1 MSARAEILLPI
12 IGAIETSI
20 NGVLALDPE
29 TLQNMARFQGKVIAI
44 ELLSAPSPSPS
55 IPPLLTLYLLPG
67 VTGIEMLSQY
77 AGEADTT
84 LSGTPFAMAKM
95 SLGARM
101 GGPDAS
107 EVMFAG
113 EVVISGDIELGQRFK
128 RVLDKMDI
136 DWEEHVS
143 HITGDIVAHKLGKVF
158 QQASQW
164 LNQSS
169 ETLGEDAA
177 EYLQMESESVPE
189 QYEVDEFIAHVDTTR
204 DDVERLQARIQ
215 RLQSQY
221 SQTKKP
227 E

>member
-1 MSARAEILLPI
+1 MSTRAEIFLPI
-12 IGAIETSI
+12 IGAIEASI
-20 NGVLALDPE
+20 NGVLALDPV
-29 TLQNMARFQGKVIAI
+29 TLQNMARFQGKVVAI
-44 ELLSAPSPSPS
+44 ELLSAPSL
-55 IPPLLTLYLLPG
+55 PLLTLYILPG
-67 VTGIEMLSQY
+67 ASGIEMLSQY

-95 SLGARM
+95 SLAARM

-143 HITGDIVAHKLGKVF
+143 HITGDIVAHKLGNVF
-158 QQASQW
+158 RFASQW

-177 EYLQMESESVPE
+177 EYLQMESESLPE
-189 QYEVDEFIAHVDTTR
+189 KVEVDEFVVQVDITR

-215 RLQSQY
+215 RLHGQHSQAEK
-221 SQTKKP
+221 S